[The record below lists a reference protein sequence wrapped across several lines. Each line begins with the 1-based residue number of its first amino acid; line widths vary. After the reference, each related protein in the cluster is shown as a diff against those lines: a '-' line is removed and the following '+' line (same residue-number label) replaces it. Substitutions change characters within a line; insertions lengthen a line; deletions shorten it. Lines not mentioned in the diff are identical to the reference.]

1 MSVIDR
7 RSVENDVDKGM
18 NILNRSC
25 LDVEVGDDGLH
36 VWQRVGCGSVV
47 EEDDNNLFVAEAFF
61 SAAVAC
67 FSWRSWQPANT
78 GRRAAVAFSLVSL
91 AVANKVASHSLTTSM
106 YESMENGGEGSVLKE
121 VGG

>member
-36 VWQRVGCGSVV
+36 V
-47 EEDDNNLFVAEAFF
+47 
-61 SAAVAC
+61 
-67 FSWRSWQPANT
+67 
-78 GRRAAVAFSLVSL
+78 
-91 AVANKVASHSLTTSM
+91 
-106 YESMENGGEGSVLKE
+106 
-121 VGG
+121 